1 MKCIVPIENANQKYN
16 NQKNHAQNVDIG
28 HNKMEQHYFFP
39 YILHGFIG
47 LNARDR
53 IWRILISIWS
63 WLLVS
68 FHLVQDF
75 EECSPLMNFMEHFI
89 NS

>member
-53 IWRILISIWS
+53 I
-63 WLLVS
+63 
-68 FHLVQDF
+68 
-75 EECSPLMNFMEHFI
+75 
-89 NS
+89 